1 MRIDR
6 ILRDSEYV
14 ATSKQDEYILKCK
27 CGQLLR
33 IGKNSGTVLC
43 PCGRC
48 YSAYLA
54 IVEQATQ
61 YYDQIVMVPGE

>member
-6 ILRDSEYV
+6 ILRESEYV
-14 ATSKQDEYILKCK
+14 ATSNPDEYILKCK

-33 IGKNSGTVLC
+33 IGRNSGTVLC

-48 YSAYLA
+48 YTAYLA

-61 YYDQIVMVPGE
+61 YYDQVVFVPRE

>member
-14 ATSKQDEYILKCK
+14 ATSNPDEFILKCR

-33 IGKNSGTVLC
+33 IGSNSGTVLC

-48 YSAYLA
+48 YSARLA
-54 IVEQATQ
+54 IVEQVTQ
-61 YYDQIVMVPGE
+61 YYDQIVLFPKD